1 MWAFAGRTEPAGAF
15 AAWRLHVGTMT
26 SCRCGAQHSF
36 GVCGSKCEVLV
47 QICIRRTSPDVL
59 YASCA
64 AQDYNARKVLERG
77 IKGIAHDSNAISVA
91 PPDLYANRFFAFNSN
106 VRPGTVTNWSCS

>member
-1 MWAFAGRTEPAGAF
+1 MS
-15 AAWRLHVGTMT
+15 LM
-26 SCRCGAQHSF
+26 
-36 GVCGSKCEVLV
+36 L
-47 QICIRRTSPDVL
+47 
-59 YASCA
+59 SCA

-106 VRPGTVTNWSCS
+106 VRPGAVTNWGCNLLWSQLIGVQTTGLQLMAVTACQDATNQGCS

>member
-1 MWAFAGRTEPAGAF
+1 M
-15 AAWRLHVGTMT
+15 L
-26 SCRCGAQHSF
+26 
-36 GVCGSKCEVLV
+36 
-47 QICIRRTSPDVL
+47 
-59 YASCA
+59 SCA

-106 VRPGTVTNWSCS
+106 VRPGAACNGLPGVELQRIRAGGNWGCI